1 MASAL
6 PKQTARL
13 DFRLQSEHK
22 ALVER
27 AASAQGQT
35 VTQFAIATLVKAA
48 HESIQQAALTELS
61 IRDRDVFLE
70 MLDSDAEPNAALK
83 KAAKRYRA
91 LRG

>member
-1 MASAL
+1 MVE
-6 PKQTARL
+6 KHRVITDREDAR
-13 DFRLQSEHK
+13 Q
-22 ALVER
+22 LVGDQDHR
-27 AASAQGQT
+27 RTQT

-48 HESIQQAALTELS
+48 HESIQHAALTELS

-91 LRG
+91 RCG